1 MCYTVAM
8 VELDNHSPDVNTLDF
23 SDGDTPDDG
32 GDFKSPR
39 LSRKMIFLVLL
50 TLAAVAVIVILALI
64 GPVAGGDISIVL
76 SL

>member
-1 MCYTVAM
+1 M
-8 VELDNHSPDVNTLDF
+8 VELDNHSPDVNTLA
-23 SDGDTPDDG
+23 SSGGDTPDDG
-32 GDFKSPR
+32 DAESPR

-50 TLAAVAVIVILALI
+50 TLATIAVIVILALV

>member
-1 MCYTVAM
+1 M
-8 VELDNHSPDVNTLDF
+8 VELDNHSSDVNTLAP
-23 SDGDTPDDG
+23 SGRDTPDDG
-32 GDFKSPR
+32 DAESPR

-50 TLAAVAVIVILALI
+50 TLAAIVVIVILALV